1 MERIALLSFHGC
13 PYAKIGDRDTGG
25 MNIYV
30 LKLAEELGRLGLI
43 VDVFTRIH
51 DMTDPVIVD
60 ISETAR
66 VIHLQAGPPDE
77 SKTKLHNHIPKFANA
92 LNHFT
97 KTNKLK
103 YDLIY
108 SHYWLS
114 GVVGNQQKTVWNVPN
129 ISTFHTLAK
138 PKMAANESIV
148 ESQKRII
155 AEQQVLIGSDSVVV
169 STESEKQDIIKYYDL
184 EGSKIHVIPAGVD
197 LKLFRP
203 LDKLECK
210 NGLNITHK
218 NVIISVAQRIEPLKG
233 LDLLINALPYLKNLG
248 DIKLLIVGGD
258 QNSKDQIEYL
268 MKLVSDLG
276 LLDNVEFTG
285 PVSQKDL
292 VKYYNSSDVLV
303 MPSHYETFGLAAL
316 EAQAC
321 GLPVIAAGIG
331 GPEVFIQNGRN
342 GYLVPN
348 QEPMEYAKRINQIIQ
363 NNVESNIMA
372 LESRKTA
379 ETMSWEST
387 AEKFINHCRS
397 YSFKN
402 PVTVQI

>member
-60 ISETAR
+60 ISENAR

-77 SKTKLHNHIPKFANA
+77 SKTKLHNHIPKFTNA
-92 LNHFT
+92 LNHFSE
-97 KTNKLK
+97 TNKLK

-155 AEQQVLIGSDSVVV
+155 AEQQVLIDSDSVVV
-169 STESEKQDIIKYYDL
+169 STESEKQDIIKHYDL

-197 LKLFRP
+197 LKLFRQ
-203 LDKLECK
+203 LDKHECK
-210 NGLNITHK
+210 
-218 NVIISVAQRIEPLKG
+218 
-233 LDLLINALPYLKNLG
+233 
-248 DIKLLIVGGD
+248 
-258 QNSKDQIEYL
+258 
-268 MKLVSDLG
+268 
-276 LLDNVEFTG
+276 
-285 PVSQKDL
+285 
-292 VKYYNSSDVLV
+292 
-303 MPSHYETFGLAAL
+303 
-316 EAQAC
+316 
-321 GLPVIAAGIG
+321 
-331 GPEVFIQNGRN
+331 
-342 GYLVPN
+342 
-348 QEPMEYAKRINQIIQ
+348 
-363 NNVESNIMA
+363 MA
-372 LESRKTA
+372 
-379 ETMSWEST
+379 
-387 AEKFINHCRS
+387 
-397 YSFKN
+397 
-402 PVTVQI
+402 